1 MPGLLDQGDD
11 ADTLNA
17 QQLQAL
23 LGSGDPRAAQ
33 LFLGATTAQDAP
45 ASDSAASPPAAP
57 SAPPDGAPSPAAAA
71 PDDQPSF
78 LDRFGGWVGKA
89 GLALAG
95 GDPALAGLS
104 EAQSRSAGTR
114 ALLQFGLSM
123 LANSGPS
130 YTPRNFGQI
139 LAAGLESAGKVP
151 LETEQ
156 LVATNQQ
163 RQSELALKRAGLQIQ
178 GLTAQARLEQLKLLR
193 DQIAGGKKAADDAA
207 GGGGSPAPSLTP
219 GGSPASPGGSDA
231 DFVTKFAPIAQQ
243 VSQDTGLPA
252 DFITSQAALET
263 GYGRSPAAQKNNF
276 FGITGADG
284 KPLAFDTPEAGVKA
298 YTDLLKSDRYKG
310 VTRSGDHKALGDA
323 LALAGYNSNVPAE
336 GKADSY
342 GTRIAAVGQRIAG
355 LRAAGAPGRV
365 QVAGPGAGTG
375 GATTPPAPTPP
386 GTTPPAITA
395 PAAPA
400 APGLAAPPAA
410 NLPPALVKPPDLPP
424 MVAPSIADLA
434 PERARIEA
442 EFRQQV
448 QALQASPNK
457 DTAQKVTELEA
468 KRNEQRAALDKEARD
483 RQVAF
488 DDQRR
493 KDAIDYQLKVA
504 SENRAAQQKQAEA
517 DAELQRQMK
526 LKEQEAELKQR
537 ETKQGYIDQSDQK
550 RLEALNAQAD
560 SARARQNDAEVLK
573 PLAATMGPAN
583 FLSDTEWG
591 KHLRDALLTAK
602 IGTPEQ
608 LKSMGNQQLWD
619 TLRNGMFAQV
629 HVPGIGAQSD
639 WEGRR
644 LIDSWGSNAQNP
656 LDRLTALSV
665 IQKLGDQRVKDA
677 IVAGK
682 KIREPDGLKTFD
694 EERKGDSVFD
704 RPPKDALPTD
714 GEAQRKYNASHA
726 PGEPYYSWAQDSS
739 GKWVQAWTR
748 NKLRPRP
755 GERGLEYLTPDVT
768 VGAGG

>member
-23 LGSGDPRAAQ
+23 LGDPRAAQ
-33 LFLGATTAQDAP
+33 PFLGGTTAESAPGGGRDAAPPAAAPEAPAAAP
-45 ASDSAASPPAAP
+45 ASPEAEGP
-57 SAPPDGAPSPAAAA
+57 G
-71 PDDQPSF
+71 F
-78 LDRFGGWVGKA
+78 FDRVGGWLSKGGMV
-89 GLALAG
+89 LAG
-95 GDPALAGLS
+95 GDPALTELS
-104 EAQSRSAGTR
+104 PEQSRAAGAR
-114 ALLQFGLSM
+114 ALLNFGLSM

-139 LAAGLESAGKVP
+139 LAGGLEAAQRVP
-151 LETEQ
+151 LSMEE
-156 LVATNQQ
+156 LVAANQQ
-163 RQSELALKRAGLQIQ
+163 RQGELALRRGQLQIQ
-178 GLTAQARLEQLKLLR
+178 GLTAKARLEQLQMLR
-193 DQIAGGKKAADDAA
+193 DRIAGGAKAAAEA
-207 GGGGSPAPSLTP
+207 GGGGGGGSPAPSLT
-219 GGSPASPGGSDA
+219 SPAAPGGSDA
-231 DFVTKFAPIAQQ
+231 DFVEKFAPIAAQ
-243 VSQDTGLPA
+243 VAQATGLPA
-252 DFITSQAALET
+252 EFITAQAALET
-263 GYGRSPAAQKNNF
+263 GYGRSPAAQKNNL
-276 FGITGADG
+276 FGISDANG

-298 YTDLLKSDRYKG
+298 YTDLVTGDRYKG
-310 VTRSGDHKALGDA
+310 VTRAGDHKALGDA
-323 LALAGYNSNVPAE
+323 LAAAGYNPNVAAA

-355 LRAAGAPGRV
+355 LRTAAPGRT
-365 QVAGPGAGTG
+365 QVAGPGAGGT
-375 GATTPPAPTPP
+375 ATAAPPRPPPPATPAPAPTM
-386 GTTPPAITA
+386 
-395 PAAPA
+395 PA
-400 APGLAAPPAA
+400 APGREAPPDA

-424 MVAPSIADLA
+424 MVAPSIAALQ
-434 PERARIEA
+434 PERDAALKDFEAR
-442 EFRQQV
+442 RR
-448 QALQASPNK
+448 ALAASPNI
-457 DTAQKVTELEA
+457 DTAKQIAELEKDRDTRLA
-468 KRNEQRAALDKEARD
+468 EINKEARD

-493 KDAIDYQLKVA
+493 KDAVDYQIKLA
-504 SENRAAQQKQAEA
+504 AEDRAAKLKQAEA

-526 LKEQEAELKQR
+526 LKQQEAELKQR

-550 RLEALNAQAD
+550 RLEALSAQAD
-560 SARARQNDAEVLK
+560 AARARQNDVEVLK

-591 KHLRDALLTAK
+591 KHLRDALLAAK
-602 IGTPEQ
+602 IGTPDQ
-608 LKSMGNQQLWD
+608 LKGMGNQQLWD

-639 WEGRR
+639 WEGKR
-644 LIDSWGSNAQNP
+644 LIDSWGSNAQSP

-665 IQKLGDQRVKDA
+665 IQKLADQRVKDA

-682 KIREPDGLKTFD
+682 KIREPDGLKAFD

-704 RPPKDALPTD
+704 RPPANPADAA
-714 GEAQRKYNASHA
+714 AQTKYNASHA
-726 PGEPYYSWAQDSS
+726 PGEPYYSWAQDSG